1 MQSERT
7 GTSKPENRNKEW
19 TLNLGDIITNNK
31 FMTSENTVP
40 AYDRVTE
47 QHWDK
52 SMDRWET
59 ETSPLYVL
67 VWRISA
73 SRCTLVTVWG
83 SVVYLCKNIQTVE
96 WTKFLQISWFWDEI
110 LQWIKNHKRQSP
122 LDSIHTSESLYETS
136 MERCDMPSTFHFN
149 TRYLC
154 VMKQL
159 LVYTIIANLSE
170 GFKKKNKLFLCVY
183 SDIFPQLLEHL
194 PGTTFLCVLGGSE
207 GAWAIIIDDNSP

>member
-1 MQSERT
+1 
-7 GTSKPENRNKEW
+7 
-19 TLNLGDIITNNK
+19 
-31 FMTSENTVP
+31 MTSENTVP

-52 SMDRWET
+52 SVDRWET
-59 ETSPLYVL
+59 ETSPLYAL

-170 GFKKKNKLFLCVY
+170 GLKKTNCFYAYLSIIRTMISVRYTVPYFHIQWN
-183 SDIFPQLLEHL
+183 SSL
-194 PGTTFLCVLGGSE
+194 PGTRGVFMLQMSTLPLREPCRWLVK
-207 GAWAIIIDDNSP
+207 N